1 MTTIYL
7 IRHSQPFRKLL
18 GNYKANET
26 EQLKNEK
33 NILSVLGEELAKD
46 ISKKKELQNI
56 DAIFSS
62 NYVRAMS
69 TAKYI
74 AENNKINLDVD
85 ERLGERKFGVNS
97 MKELPDNFY
106 RNQSLD
112 WNYKLLN
119 GESLNEVKI
128 RMNDVI
134 NEIIIANKNKNIAIV
149 SHGTAITAFLK
160 NLCEIKF
167 NSETGN
173 NEIYFNHKLIFDGN
187 WNCPELF
194 KLKFN
199 NNKLIS
205 IENVR

>member
-33 NILSVLGEELAKD
+33 NILSVLGEELAKE
-46 ISKKKELQNI
+46 ISDKIELQNI
-56 DAIFSS
+56 DVLYSS

-74 AENNKINLDVD
+74 AEKNKINLNVE